1 MEFGPNDRF
10 ELMEL
15 TGLEEH
21 EREREGTVNVGGAK
35 CAKRTFLMLSLLFQK
50 YLSLDMCTCTSLP
63 IS

>member
-21 EREREGTVNVGGAK
+21 EREREGTVKCWDNNYGVPNVPK
-35 CAKRTFLMLSLLFQK
+35 KHF
-50 YLSLDMCTCTSLP
+50 
-63 IS
+63 